1 MMLKPLDVLYYQRV
15 ISETVCPV
23 IAFGCP
29 PDDQDNHPDYW
40 QEQQQLPP
48 SGTAFVMQ
56 ASCADREGGNK
67 RGKAEQAIDRA
78 NVRYSRKAKEKT
90 VKKDRHETGE
100 HQEEGKPPEFTSA
113 RTAGEGEVFGETG
126 FDGFSHI
133 HNGNNPIIFEVQ

>member
-1 MMLKPLDVLYYQRV
+1 MMLKPLDVLFYQRI
-15 ISETVCPV
+15 ISEAVCPV
-23 IAFGCP
+23 IAFGSP
-29 PDDQDNHPDYW
+29 PDDQDNDPDYW

-67 RGKAEQAIDRA
+67 CGKAEQAIDRA
-78 NVRYSRKAKEKT
+78 YLRYSGKAEEKA
-90 VKKDRHETGE
+90 VKKGSHDTCKR
-100 HQEEGKPPEFTSA
+100 QEEEEPPEFTSP

-133 HNGNNPIIFEVQ
+133 HNGNNPVTL